1 MCGILQNLDAV
12 DQGSINLSF
21 RAMHEL
27 ALLHGPLRMELSA
40 SKQDQQERPRPRCRY
55 KRSARLSSYSLLV
68 PVPKAGDWR
77 CEIIYLATGFS
88 SMESTELKV
97 EMVALHEKR
106 VRKCLSKVK
115 GIERVEVEA
124 SLQKVVVTG
133 CVNRSKILKALR
145 RVGLR
150 AEPWAPHN
158 ELLSAYATT
167 SLMSNNS
174 YSFF

>member
-1 MCGILQNLDAV
+1 LVLDGFSVSDA
-12 DQGSINLSF
+12 
-21 RAMHEL
+21 A
-27 ALLHGPLRMELSA
+27 A
-40 SKQDQQERPRPRCRY
+40 S
-55 KRSARLSSYSLLV
+55 SARGRNDDRD
-68 PVPKAGDWR
+68 A
-77 CEIIYLATGFS
+77 
-88 SMESTELKV
+88 
-97 EMVALHEKR
+97 
-106 VRKCLSKVK
+106 

-167 SLMSNNS
+167 SLMFNNS

>member
-1 MCGILQNLDAV
+1 
-12 DQGSINLSF
+12 
-21 RAMHEL
+21 
-27 ALLHGPLRMELSA
+27 
-40 SKQDQQERPRPRCRY
+40 
-55 KRSARLSSYSLLV
+55 
-68 PVPKAGDWR
+68 
-77 CEIIYLATGFS
+77 
-88 SMESTELKV
+88 
-97 EMVALHEKR
+97 MVALHEKR

-115 GIERVEVEA
+115 GEQTKPKPIRPDYHGPSIHVSICFHYCRSVVDPILLLFYQLPKPGLSFLFLWFSVDCSSVSDAAASSARGGRNDDRDAGIERVEVEA

-167 SLMSNNS
+167 SLMFNNS

>member
-1 MCGILQNLDAV
+1 
-12 DQGSINLSF
+12 
-21 RAMHEL
+21 
-27 ALLHGPLRMELSA
+27 
-40 SKQDQQERPRPRCRY
+40 
-55 KRSARLSSYSLLV
+55 
-68 PVPKAGDWR
+68 
-77 CEIIYLATGFS
+77 
-88 SMESTELKV
+88 MESTELKV

-150 AEPWAPHN
+150 AEPWSPHN
-158 ELLSAYATT
+158 ELLSAYATS
-167 SLMSNNS
+167 SLMFNNS
-174 YSFF
+174 YAFF

>member
-1 MCGILQNLDAV
+1 
-12 DQGSINLSF
+12 
-21 RAMHEL
+21 
-27 ALLHGPLRMELSA
+27 
-40 SKQDQQERPRPRCRY
+40 
-55 KRSARLSSYSLLV
+55 
-68 PVPKAGDWR
+68 
-77 CEIIYLATGFS
+77 
-88 SMESTELKV
+88 MESTELKV